1 MDSPDPVPATLSRA
15 VERVLTALF
24 RVLLRH
30 GMSYT
35 AFEGIARRVYVDV
48 TLREFTIPG
57 KKPSLS
63 RASILSG
70 LTRKEV
76 QRLAAEI
83 GAGAP
88 PAQSSSRD
96 NRAVRVLTAWTR
108 DADFQD
114 EQGQPRVLDPSDGT
128 SGFAALVRRHSG
140 DMPVR
145 AVLDEL
151 LRVGAVQRLADG
163 GLQLVQRAF
172 VPRGAAD
179 KIDVL
184 GTEVADL
191 VRTIDHNIA
200 QGDADPRFQRR
211 VMYHDVPPSLI
222 AEFRKISA
230 TQAMALLVKLDGWLA
245 AKTAAADAV
254 PGTMNATNEPLVR
267 LGMGIHYFE
276 ERAQAQPN
284 HNEGAKP

>member
-1 MDSPDPVPATLSRA
+1 M
-15 VERVLTALF
+15 
-24 RVLLRH
+24 
-30 GMSYT
+30 
-35 AFEGIARRVYVDV
+35 
-48 TLREFTIPG
+48 
-57 KKPSLS
+57 
-63 RASILSG
+63 
-70 LTRKEV
+70 
-76 QRLAAEI
+76 
-83 GAGAP
+83 
-88 PAQSSSRD
+88 
-96 NRAVRVLTAWTR
+96 RVLTAWTR

-114 EQGQPRVLDPSDGT
+114 EQGQPRVLDPSDGA
-128 SGFAALVRRHSG
+128 SGFAALVRRYSG

-184 GTEVADL
+184 GSEVADL

-245 AKTAAADAV
+245 AKTAAAEAA
-254 PGTMNATNEPLVR
+254 PKTTNEPLVR

-276 ERAQAQPN
+276 ERAQAQSN
-284 HNEGAKP
+284 NNEGPQP

>member
-1 MDSPDPVPATLSRA
+1 MDAPHPAATLPRA
-15 VERVLTALF
+15 IERVLAALF
-24 RVLLRH
+24 RLLLRH

-48 TLREFTIPG
+48 ALREFTIPG
-57 KKPSLS
+57 KKPSIS

-76 QRLAAEI
+76 QRLVAE
-83 GAGAP
+83 AQADAP
-88 PAQSSSRD
+88 RAPASAHE

-108 DADFQD
+108 DAAFVD
-114 EQGQPRVLDPSDGT
+114 EQGQPRVLDATDAEA
-128 SGFAALVRRHSG
+128 GFAALVRRHSG

-151 LRVGAVQRLADG
+151 LRVGAVHRLPDG

-172 VPRGAAD
+172 LPRAAAD

-184 GTEVADL
+184 GSEVADL
-191 VRTIDHNIA
+191 VRTIDHNIEH
-200 QGDADPRFQRR
+200 GDTDPRFQRR
-211 VMYHDVPPSLI
+211 VMYHAMPARLI

-230 TQAMALLVKLDGWLA
+230 TQAMALLVKLDRWLA
-245 AKTAAADAV
+245 ARSAEADVA
-254 PGTMNATNEPLVR
+254 PTTTNEPLVR

-276 ERAQAQPN
+276 ERAERTPTST
-284 HNEGAKP
+284 KD

>member
-1 MDSPDPVPATLSRA
+1 MDSPTSEPATLSRA
-15 VERVLTALF
+15 VERMLSALF

-57 KKPSLS
+57 KKPSIS

-76 QRLAAEI
+76 QRLVAQSSADT
-83 GAGAP
+83 P
-88 PAQSSSRD
+88 PAQSSGRE

-108 DADFQD
+108 DADFLNPD
-114 EQGQPRVLDPSDGT
+114 GQPRVLDPGDGAT
-128 SGFAALVRRHSG
+128 GFAALVRRYSG

-151 LRVGAVQRLADG
+151 LRVGAVHRLADG
-163 GLQLVQRAF
+163 GLQLAQRAF

-179 KIDVL
+179 KIDML

-200 QGDADPRFQRR
+200 HGDADPRFQRR
-211 VMYHDVPPSLI
+211 VMYHDVPQHLI
-222 AEFRKISA
+222 VEFRKISA
-230 TQAMALLVKLDGWLA
+230 THAMALLVKLDRWLA
-245 AKTAAADAV
+245 AKTAAAEVA
-254 PGTMNATNEPLVR
+254 PQNTTEPLVR

-276 ERAQAQPN
+276 ERAQAHPDK
-284 HNEGAKP
+284 NEGSKP

>member
-1 MDSPDPVPATLSRA
+1 MDTPNPVPAALVSA
-15 VERVLTALF
+15 IERVLAALF
-24 RVLLRH
+24 RLLLRH
-30 GMSYT
+30 GMSFT
-35 AFEGIARRVYVDV
+35 AFESIAKRVYIDV
-48 TLREFTIPG
+48 ALRDFGIPG
-57 KKPSLS
+57 KKPSIS

-76 QRLAAEI
+76 QRLVAQAE
-83 GAGAP
+83 AGAP
-88 PAQSSSRD
+88 RAQD
-96 NRAVRVLTAWTR
+96 GAHENRAVRVLTAWTR
-108 DADFQD
+108 DAAFLD
-114 EQGQPRVLDPSDGT
+114 ERGQPRVLDPNDAE

-151 LRVGAVQRLADG
+151 LRVGAVRRLADG
-163 GLQLVQRAF
+163 GLQLAQRAF

-191 VRTIDHNIA
+191 VRTIDHNIE

-211 VMYHDVPPSLI
+211 VMYHHVPPSLI
-222 AEFRKISA
+222 AEFRRISA
-230 TQAMALLVKLDGWLA
+230 AQAMALLVKLDRWLA
-245 AKTAAADAV
+245 AKSAEADAT
-254 PGTMNATNEPLVR
+254 PKATHEPLVR

-276 ERAQAQPN
+276 ERAERTPTRT
-284 HNEGAKP
+284 KD